1 MACRRL
7 TALRIAREQ
16 ELLGAAEQP
25 IAVMVPAWDESAVIG
40 RMVGNFL
47 KSVTY
52 SNYHVFVGTYPNDP
66 GTQREVDVVTKS
78 FANVHRVVCP
88 NNGPTCKSDCL
99 NWIYQAILEFER
111 ETSVTFAMFVIHDAE
126 DLPHPLSFKLFSRLI
141 PRYDMNWSD
150 DVFFDPTE
158 GKGLAELK
166 GYQPG
171 AVPPYAI
178 GQKAFF
184 LHNVRV
190 AYRTPTGNVEVGG
203 FVRNLTD
210 EVYKTFVFDAASLS
224 GLIINFVGEP
234 RTYGIDIRI
243 DF

>member
-1 MACRRL
+1 MLERQAGAQ
-7 TALRIAREQ
+7 TLRIPVDFSGKTLQNAPRFKVSATAEWT
-16 ELLGAAEQP
+16 LDLGR
-25 IAVMVPAWDESAVIG
+25 WG
-40 RMVGNFL
+40 
-47 KSVTY
+47 Y
-52 SNYHVFVGTYPNDP
+52 
-66 GTQREVDVVTKS
+66 
-78 FANVHRVVCP
+78 
-88 NNGPTCKSDCL
+88 
-99 NWIYQAILEFER
+99 
-111 ETSVTFAMFVIHDAE
+111 
-126 DLPHPLSFKLFSRLI
+126 LI